1 MARGEGTLISSA
13 IQIVGGGSLYV
24 EIPVIHTV
32 VSENSNHFVQE
43 EKFVWLKPLVSAGY
57 QYRAGNIALSKAILC
72 TFGTARI
79 KTKTS
84 KSDVS

>member
-1 MARGEGTLISSA
+1 M
-13 IQIVGGGSLYV
+13 GGSLGYL

-32 VSENSNHFVQE
+32 VSENSNHFVKE

-57 QYRAGNIALSKAILC
+57 QYRLSDSIALSKAILC
-72 TFGTARI
+72 TIGTVRI

-84 KSDVS
+84 KSDKS